1 MQFDRPRNVGFRNE
15 RTKPGLVETSFSSS
29 SVSRAVKPEKM
40 VRRDLFKEISG
51 VLDISFSST
60 KRCAVVHFTTSVA
73 AQMALYQLTGCCLMG
88 RPLKFAWFDKKS
100 YDLNRASLISL
111 LCVVIPPGSLI
122 LRLLQIRSM
131 LRSHFRRNRLLS
143 GRIITPE
150 NPDCT
155 STGKAFVRFNSH
167 TDLVAALERDGL
179 DLGDGRKLCVTK
191 WLELLSFPWHY
202 KEKGG
207 GSVGGGSGSHVD
219 TANWGTPSTGK
230 RTVFE
235 TEF

>member
-1 MQFDRPRNVGFRNE
+1 MQFDRPRNAGVRNE
-15 RTKPGLVETSFSSS
+15 QTKPGLVETSFSSS
-29 SVSRAVKPEKM
+29 SINRAAKPEKM
-40 VRRDLFKEISG
+40 VQYDRSSLALSRAVVIDGRKEWCHALRDLFKEISG

-100 YDLNRASLISL
+100 YDLNRDALPVMEL
-111 LCVVIPPGSLI
+111 LPGRVPHTVCVVGFDTSLSI
-122 LRLLQIRSM
+122 THIRSM

-179 DLGDGRKLCVTK
+179 DLGDGHKNCVS
-191 WLELLSFPWHY
+191 LNGLSC
-202 KEKGG
+202 
-207 GSVGGGSGSHVD
+207 
-219 TANWGTPSTGK
+219 
-230 RTVFE
+230 
-235 TEF
+235 

>member
-1 MQFDRPRNVGFRNE
+1 MATIVCWDLALHVGYDQ
-15 RTKPGLVETSFSSS
+15 V
-29 SVSRAVKPEKM
+29 
-40 VRRDLFKEISG
+40 RDLFKEISG

-88 RPLKFAWFDKKS
+88 RPLKFAWFDKNS
-100 YDLNRASLISL
+100 YDLNRDALPVMEL
-111 LCVVIPPGSLI
+111 LPGRVPRTVCVVGFDTSFSITH
-122 LRLLQIRSM
+122 IRSM
-131 LRSHFRRNRLLS
+131 LRSHFRRNRLHS

-150 NPDCT
+150 NPDGT

-179 DLGDGRKLCVTK
+179 DLGDSRKLCVTT

-207 GSVGGGSGSHVD
+207 GSVGGGSCSHVD
-219 TANWGTPSTGK
+219 AANWGTPSTGK